1 MIQLSNI
8 NPDFNDLVTQ
18 LTTALSGKSAWTDR
32 ITSSTGQTIIEMIA
46 AIGAYS
52 QYSIESQFQE
62 EWPESA
68 KNASS
73 LYAASNFLGVRLR
86 RKGPALIKVMMSA
99 PSNMT
104 ISVNS
109 IFNGAGTYWFNRDPL
124 VLTTT
129 PSEVTLYQ
137 GKIENIS
144 FYGLGTDFQ
153 ALISTEKDFLVSDTD
168 VFLTINSVSVPAIQ
182 QGLWTKQGVPGAQ
195 HLTLPNGA
203 MMLLFGNA
211 LYGSKPGVNDL
222 CEVVYAVTLG
232 EDGDNIPTIGKTFS
246 LESNAAVSGLGTTQA
261 AGGGNENS
269 PTVYKNITP
278 ALFGAFNSSVTGSQ
292 YKRLPL
298 QYPGVIDAELF
309 AQREINPR
317 ALTWMNVIK
326 VCLLTTTVW
335 DNTAWN
341 NFETW
346 FLDQTMYSTRVFRED
361 PIPSDVTV
369 TATVSCT
376 NLANLAQ
383 AKADAEAAIDAL
395 FAPRQGIIGLD
406 IYRSD
411 IINTILDSNSN
422 IEYLVLEEPVNDII
436 LSSFNVG
443 YPTFTVLPSGGAL
456 AIGQYDYAISAVNS
470 LGGESAPAFWITA
483 FVTVV
488 NSRVSLSWKHIPN
501 ATHYKVWGR
510 TTPTAM
516 GLIATLDLNALYTL
530 MSLPIPDDIPYID
543 TGSIVP
549 TGTVPVQST
558 VSTYYPRLI
567 AKDITVGYSNRDKLS

>member
-8 NPDFNDLVTQ
+8 NPDFEDLVTQ
-18 LTTALSGKSAWTDR
+18 LTSALLTKNTWQDR

-73 LYAASNFLGVRLR
+73 LYAASNFLGVRLN
-86 RKGPALIKVMMSA
+86 RKNPSSVTVSMSSVA
-99 PSNMT
+99 PVT

-109 IFNGAGTYWFNRDPL
+109 VFSGAGTYWFNRDPL
-124 VLTTT
+124 NLTST
-129 PSEVTLYQ
+129 PSDVTLYQ
-137 GKIENIS
+137 GQIETVS
-144 FYGLGTDFQ
+144 FYGLGSDFQ

-168 VFLTINSVSVPAIQ
+168 VFLTINSVSVPAIH
-182 QGLWTKQGVPGAQ
+182 QGLWTKQGLPGAQ
-195 HLTLPNGA
+195 HLTLPNGS
-203 MMLLFGNA
+203 MMLLFGNEV
-211 LYGSKPGVNDL
+211 YGSRPGVNDL
-222 CEVVYAVTLG
+222 CAVTYAVTLG
-232 EDGDNIPTIGKTFS
+232 ADGDNIPTIGKVFS
-246 LESNAAVSGLGTTQA
+246 LESDASTSGVGLSQA
-261 AGGGNENS
+261 SGGGDQNS

-278 ALFGAFNSSVTGSQ
+278 ALFGSFNSSVTGSQ

-326 VCLLTTTVW
+326 VCLLTSSVW
-335 DNTAWN
+335 SNTDWQ

-346 FLDQTMYSTRVFRED
+346 FQDQSMYSTRLFRED
-361 PIPSDVTV
+361 PIAADVTV
-369 TATVSCT
+369 EAVVSCT

-383 AKADAEAAIDAL
+383 AQADINTALDAL

-411 IINTILDSNSN
+411 IINAILDANSN
-422 IEYLVLEEPVNDII
+422 IEYLVLNQPENDII
-436 LSSFNVG
+436 LSSFNVD
-443 YPTFTVLPSGGAL
+443 YPSYTLDVGGTL
-456 AIGQYDYAISAVNS
+456 APGQYDYAISATNV
-470 LGGESAPAFWITA
+470 LGGDSAPAYWITVI
-483 FVTVV
+483 VTDPGTKIIL
-488 NSRVSLSWKHIPN
+488 NWNGIPN

-510 TTPTAM
+510 VTPTSI
-516 GLIATLDLNALYTL
+516 GLIHTVDIQVDYVDLDL
-530 MSLPIPDDIPYID
+530 PVPDIFVWEDDGTSAP
-543 TGSIVP
+543 V
-549 TGTVPVQST
+549 GTVPVQST
-558 VSTYYPRLI
+558 VSTYYPNLI
-567 AKDITVGYSNRDKLS
+567 AKNITVSYSNRDKLS